1 MRILLGVLPFALAAC
16 GGGGSTPPPN
26 QPPTAAF
33 TATPASGPPPLTVTF
48 DASASADSDGSITSY
63 QWDFG
68 GGTTGTG
75 RTVEHTFNQSA
86 AYTVGLTV
94 TDNRGGTASA
104 SQEVV
109 VNTPPT
115 ARISA
120 DPVGGTA
127 PVTVNFDASASSD
140 DDGAIASYA
149 WSFAAGANGEGAA
162 ASHTFAT
169 PGVYEVR
176 LTVTDDLG
184 GADEVVFEVNVGDD
198 ADVVYTIPYIA
209 NGPHADDLRP
219 CLYPGEAD
227 EQSCTMA
234 QLPFIGMENSAPTI
248 NDLMS
253 RVLVSHRWMGDNF
266 KTVLEM
272 LPTDVRLL
280 ARSLTGIVIAS
291 DIRPAHYRPYTG
303 AIYLDADFF
312 WRTAEQLAVVTREPD
327 YRAAF
332 RNKLQVLLPWRF
344 VRNNQRFGIR
354 RDANGVRNLD
364 DVALYMGFL
373 LFHELSHAADFAPP
387 SSFGELRRSETVFG
401 AINSSWPWPSTD
413 LVRVHPL
420 SSNLMKIL
428 AAVSFTGAEPS
439 PQVAALLPDDLVQ
452 EFSTDGAVDY
462 YSYSSQF
469 EDLADLHTA
478 ALMSR
483 HFGQEQDT
491 GITDNPSDDETPLTV
506 AWGQRGRMTDPAV
519 IARTRWV
526 VEAMYP
532 GNVHELDS
540 YLTSRPAP
548 LPMRRGDTWTNNIV
562 LDGGADFSSKAPPTA
577 SAGTQQLEP
586 ELPNSPVARAAP
598 QPSFLGCI
606 RIGPKLPEEFKQRL
620 GL

>member
-1 MRILLGVLPFALAAC
+1 MQRPTVMRILLGVLPFALAAC
-16 GGGGSTPPPN
+16 GGGSTPPPN

-33 TATPASGPPPLTVTF
+33 TATPAGGSPPLTVTF

-104 SQEVV
+104 SQEFV

-127 PVTVNFDASASSD
+127 PLTVNFDASASSD
-140 DDGAIASYA
+140 DDGAITIYA

-169 PGVYEVR
+169 PGVYGVR

-198 ADVVYTIPYIA
+198 ADVVYTIPYVA

-219 CLYPGEAD
+219 CLYPGQAG

-234 QLPFIGMENSAPTI
+234 RLPFIGMENSAPTVD
-248 NDLMS
+248 DLMS

-272 LPTDVRLL
+272 LPTDIRLL

-303 AIYLDADFF
+303 GDLSGCGLFSGAP
-312 WRTAEQLAVVTREPD
+312 RAVGGGD
-327 YRAAF
+327 SGA
-332 RNKLQVLLPWRF
+332 
-344 VRNNQRFGIR
+344 G
-354 RDANGVRNLD
+354 
-364 DVALYMGFL
+364 
-373 LFHELSHAADFAPP
+373 LSAPP
-387 SSFGELRRSETVFG
+387 SGTSCRCCCRGASCATTSASAFGGT
-401 AINSSWPWPSTD
+401 
-413 LVRVHPL
+413 
-420 SSNLMKIL
+420 
-428 AAVSFTGAEPS
+428 
-439 PQVAALLPDDLVQ
+439 
-452 EFSTDGAVDY
+452 
-462 YSYSSQF
+462 
-469 EDLADLHTA
+469 
-478 ALMSR
+478 
-483 HFGQEQDT
+483 
-491 GITDNPSDDETPLTV
+491 
-506 AWGQRGRMTDPAV
+506 
-519 IARTRWV
+519 
-526 VEAMYP
+526 
-532 GNVHELDS
+532 
-540 YLTSRPAP
+540 
-548 LPMRRGDTWTNNIV
+548 
-562 LDGGADFSSKAPPTA
+562 PTA
-577 SAGTQQLEP
+577 FGIWMTWPCTWGSSCSM
-586 ELPNSPVARAAP
+586 N
-598 QPSFLGCI
+598 
-606 RIGPKLPEEFKQRL
+606 
-620 GL
+620 

>member
-1 MRILLGVLPFALAAC
+1 M
-16 GGGGSTPPPN
+16 
-26 QPPTAAF
+26 
-33 TATPASGPPPLTVTF
+33 VT
-48 DASASADSDGSITSY
+48 
-63 QWDFG
+63 Q
-68 GGTTGTG
+68 
-75 RTVEHTFNQSA
+75 
-86 AYTVGLTV
+86 
-94 TDNRGGTASA
+94 
-104 SQEVV
+104 
-109 VNTPPT
+109 
-115 ARISA
+115 
-120 DPVGGTA
+120 
-127 PVTVNFDASASSD
+127 
-140 DDGAIASYA
+140 
-149 WSFAAGANGEGAA
+149 
-162 ASHTFAT
+162 
-169 PGVYEVR
+169 
-176 LTVTDDLG
+176 
-184 GADEVVFEVNVGDD
+184 
-198 ADVVYTIPYIA
+198 
-209 NGPHADDLRP
+209 
-219 CLYPGEAD
+219 
-227 EQSCTMA
+227 
-234 QLPFIGMENSAPTI
+234 
-248 NDLMS
+248 
-253 RVLVSHRWMGDNF
+253 
-266 KTVLEM
+266 
-272 LPTDVRLL
+272 
-280 ARSLTGIVIAS
+280 
-291 DIRPAHYRPYTG
+291 
-303 AIYLDADFF
+303 
-312 WRTAEQLAVVTREPD
+312 EPD

-332 RNKLQVLLPWRF
+332 RSKLQVLLPWRF

-606 RIGPKLPEEFKQRL
+606 RIGPELPEEFKQRL